1 MKTQRRRKKR
11 GRRINKGNLA
21 ILMVIAVAALVLI
34 GAGIGWLLS
43 NREPAFLK
51 PQVSSSEELK
61 DKARMFS
68 WRFIIR
74 RAPTARSKEALA
86 QNAEV
91 IFNDLKAQ
99 TENYQKEKKPL
110 LVKADYQMNVNQDRY
125 VSLEYTISRNEN
137 ETVQEQRQSY
147 LYDLTDHQW
156 LDASSLLDENA
167 LKWLSANLRAQLKA
181 DDNWKEA
188 AYTLPLIEATAW
200 DSGNFSDFTLKDG
213 MLIFNFPAGKLGE
226 NAYRWEFPVSNL
238 GEHFLLDIGQGTLPE
253 NNVRIA
259 PRVIDPNKPMVALTF
274 DDGPWPTTSE
284 LLDVLKENDA
294 VATFFTIGEQ
304 ISDKTDYV
312 ETIQR
317 MAAEGH
323 QIGTHSYDHAATGGG
338 NGVDM
343 TRQSPEKQIEEVQ
356 MGQQAIADATA
367 SEASKVFRSPGGNFH
382 DEIIWN
388 LQPYITSEIGWNVD
402 TEDWR
407 RPGADA
413 IAERLLSVKPGDVV
427 LMHDGGGDR
436 SQTIEAL
443 KVALPQLR
451 AEGYKFVT
459 IDQLLAYDDAKALAQ
474 ELASQQSAE

>member
-61 DKARMFS
+61 DK
-68 WRFIIR
+68 
-74 RAPTARSKEALA
+74 SKDVQLAVYYPQSADSTFQEALA

-274 DDGPWPTTSE
+274 DDGPHPTNTPQLIN
-284 LLDVLKENDA
+284 LLQHYDSA
-294 VATFFTIGEQ
+294 ATFFMQGVR
-304 ISDKTDYV
+304 V
-312 ETIQR
+312 EK
-317 MAAEGH
+317 
-323 QIGTHSYDHAATGGG
+323 Y
-338 NGVDM
+338 
-343 TRQSPEKQIEEVQ
+343 PETTLMVINS
-356 MGQQAIADATA
+356 A
-367 SEASKVFRSPGGNFH
+367 SEAASHSYNHRS
-382 DEIIWN
+382 
-388 LQPYITSEIGWNVD
+388 
-402 TEDWR
+402 
-407 RPGADA
+407 
-413 IAERLLSVKPGDVV
+413 
-427 LMHDGGGDR
+427 
-436 SQTIEAL
+436 
-443 KVALPQLR
+443 
-451 AEGYKFVT
+451 
-459 IDQLLAYDDAKALAQ
+459 
-474 ELASQQSAE
+474 

>member
-1 MKTQRRRKKR
+1 MKTQRRRKR

-21 ILMVIAVAALVLI
+21 ILMVIAVAALALI
-34 GAGIGWLLS
+34 GAGVGWLLS

-61 DKARMFS
+61 DK
-68 WRFIIR
+68 
-74 RAPTARSKEALA
+74 SKDVQLAVYYPQSADSTFQEALA

-156 LDASSLLDENA
+156 LDASALLDENA

-238 GEHFLLDIGQGTLPE
+238 GEHFLLDIG
-253 NNVRIA
+253 
-259 PRVIDPNKPMVALTF
+259 
-274 DDGPWPTTSE
+274 
-284 LLDVLKENDA
+284 
-294 VATFFTIGEQ
+294 EQ
-304 ISDKTDYV
+304 CPDC
-312 ETIQR
+312 
-317 MAAEGH
+317 AA
-323 QIGTHSYDHAATGGG
+323 
-338 NGVDM
+338 
-343 TRQSPEKQIEEVQ
+343 
-356 MGQQAIADATA
+356 
-367 SEASKVFRSPGGNFH
+367 
-382 DEIIWN
+382 
-388 LQPYITSEIGWNVD
+388 
-402 TEDWR
+402 
-407 RPGADA
+407 
-413 IAERLLSVKPGDVV
+413 
-427 LMHDGGGDR
+427 GDR
-436 SQTIEAL
+436 SQQTNGRADLRRRAASDQHAAADQSSAAL
-443 KVALPQLR
+443 
-451 AEGYKFVT
+451 
-459 IDQLLAYDDAKALAQ
+459 
-474 ELASQQSAE
+474 